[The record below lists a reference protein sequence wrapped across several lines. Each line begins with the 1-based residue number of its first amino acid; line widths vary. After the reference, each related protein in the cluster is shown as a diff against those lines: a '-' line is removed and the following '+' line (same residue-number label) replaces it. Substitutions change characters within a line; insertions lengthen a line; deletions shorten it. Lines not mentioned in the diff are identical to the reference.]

1 MKKVKITES
10 ELVSLIEKLVKEN
23 FAQGAANGNGQNFG
37 IMGTPTAK
45 YKEIFE
51 KEDIEEDEENIDTAQ
66 DADQTLNLNVMKKT
80 NQTDWMENVNEQ
92 SAARLMSDLESKFM
106 QYQDDEDCC
115 GNLAVLIDRFNGL
128 LKKHGE
134 EVPFHVVLDE
144 IGMILNKSNQG
155 MTTES
160 QLISRLKRRL
170 NEGKCPKSG
179 CITKR
184 GKKWRIISNKT
195 GK

>member
-1 MKKVKITES
+1 MKKIRINET

-80 NQTDWMENVNEQ
+80 NQTDLMEGIE
-92 SAARLMSDLESKFM
+92 ESK
-106 QYQDDEDCC
+106 
-115 GNLAVLIDRFNGL
+115 
-128 LKKHGE
+128 
-134 EVPFHVVLDE
+134 
-144 IGMILNKSNQG
+144 
-155 MTTES
+155 
-160 QLISRLKRRL
+160 LISRIKRRL
-170 NEGKCPKSG
+170 SEGKCPKSG

-195 GK
+195 GKLWDAEYDSKADAEAGLDAYHANN